1 MDRND
6 SEIIFSGASRRSV
19 VAGDRG
25 IFGKQTS
32 NAIDQGLVTRNWVNG
47 PLPRCPVFENGFGQS
62 SKLAVKAFRPMK
74 IHAFPKVFP
83 KVF

>member
-19 VAGDRG
+19 IAGGDRG
-25 IFGKQTS
+25 IFGKRTS

-47 PLPRCPVFENGFGQS
+47 PLPRCPVFENGFRPIFEI
-62 SKLAVKAFRPMK
+62 LAAKAFR
-74 IHAFPKVFP
+74 FR
-83 KVF
+83 

>member
-19 VAGDRG
+19 VWPVIVEFSGNR
-25 IFGKQTS
+25 QS

-62 SKLAVKAFRPMK
+62 SKFAVKAFR
-74 IHAFPKVFP
+74 
-83 KVF
+83 